1 MKSKLVLGLLAAVVF
16 FSTAASAKELYV
28 RNQPFRDAYF
38 AGSETYVP
46 LSSFLKATGTAWEV
60 DGSTVTILKH
70 GSSPAIAEAQVT
82 LKQGS
87 DSLSVDGIQ
96 RGQRVYVP
104 LKPVAKFLGLGV
116 IDNSTTGIVDVVS
129 GRLIS
134 KSDEQAAQELKDAK
148 QAKHDAQQ
156 EAWAKRVEKHRAAM
170 EEKKAK
176 EEAASADEDEEEAA
190 SADSEDEEAASVDDE
205 DEAEDKSV
213 AAADDDKEKKTVKSK
228 KTKKEEAD
236 EEEEV
241 EETPAPAPEADK
253 KDETPPPPPKAELLV
268 ENKDANPNYY
278 TGDVVFT
285 VTVVNR
291 GNAPAE
297 NVRGVLKVVGP
308 DKRVWVTKNVYG
320 PKVPANGTW
329 TITEPYK
336 HRAGPAMPRG
346 AFDIDLKVNFTT
358 AQK

>member
-1 MKSKLVLGLLAAVVF
+1 MKSKLLLGLLAAVVF

-28 RNQPFRDAYF
+28 RNQPFQDAYF

-46 LSSFLKATGTAWEV
+46 LSSFLKATGSAWEV
-60 DGSTVTILKH
+60 DGSTVTIMKH

-87 DSLSVDGIQ
+87 DSLSVSGIQ

-104 LKPVAKFLGLGV
+104 LKPVAKFLGFGV
-116 IDNSTTGIVDVVS
+116 LDNPSTGIVDVVA
-129 GRLIS
+129 GRMIS
-134 KSDEQAAQELKDAK
+134 KSDEKAAQELKETKDAK
-148 QAKHDAQQ
+148 HAAQQ
-156 EAWAKRVEKHRAAM
+156 EAWNKRVAEHKAAM

-176 EEAASADEDEEEAA
+176 EEAASADDDEEEAA
-190 SADSEDEEAASVDDE
+190 SADSEDEGSEAAS
-205 DEAEDKSV
+205 AEDDDKSM
-213 AAADDDKEKKTVKSK
+213 AAADDKDKKSAKSSKKSK
-228 KTKKEEAD
+228 KDEAD

-241 EETPAPAPEADK
+241 EEKPAPAPEAEK
-253 KDETPPPPPKAELLV
+253 KDETPPPPPKAELIV

-308 DKRVWVTKNVYG
+308 DNRVWVTKNVYG

-329 TITEPYK
+329 TVTEPYK